1 MKKNAWL
8 RATFSRVTARTTPPG
23 LDLKS
28 PGQSR
33 VRFCWPKPL
42 DFRSFCPPYF
52 DRLFDCAVDRFRD
65 RLHMDFPMFFGSTR
79 RSIFDRPVHL
89 FFVRST
95 THDFEKSVQNIA
107 HAQKNRR
114 LAMSVRWTCEDALD
128 QKNARKPIEK
138 RSTNRPKDIRKIIR
152 KTIQKSLAKHR
163 KNELNSMPKGFR
175 ERVAPQSDPE
185 ASRTRIRNVPEGP
198 KSVPEASQGLR
209 GASRERPGASQERPR
224 AFPDRPGSLPKA
236 PRIIKDRSKGL
247 PDRFVHDF
255 GSLLACSSVSLD
267 PPGTIFSPLCWR
279 AWLT

>member
-1 MKKNAWL
+1 MASCDFFAACRSNKAAWA
-8 RATFSRVTARTTPPG
+8 RFRVARTVWGWILLAQTP
-23 LDLKS
+23 
-28 PGQSR
+28 
-33 VRFCWPKPL
+33 RFPKCLEP
-42 DFRSFCPPYF
+42 CF
-52 DRLFDCAVDRFRD
+52 DGLFDYAVDRFRD
-65 RLHMDFPMFFGSTR
+65 RFHMNFPMFFGSTR

-163 KNELNSMPKGFR
+163 KNEPNSMPKGFR

-185 ASRTRIRNVPEGP
+185 ASRTRVRNVPEGP
-198 KSVPEASQGLR
+198 KSVPEASRGLR
-209 GASRERPGASQERPR
+209 GASRERPGASQGRPR
-224 AFPDRPGSLPKA
+224 AFPDRPGSLPKLPESSKIA
-236 PRIIKDRSKGL
+236 PKASLTDLFTILAPFWLVQACLWTRL
-247 PDRFVHDF
+247 ERFFRLYVGVH
-255 GSLLACSSVSLD
+255 G
-267 PPGTIFSPLCWR
+267 
-279 AWLT
+279 